1 MVALRVS
8 FLIILGGLCFA
19 SWSCVDVPTS
29 GQLPPDYHALAR
41 FVNLATDAAGGA
53 VTVDGTTAG
62 TLNFGDNTDYIDF
75 LAGGRSM
82 GFAGDQQSVDLRSNS
97 QNTVIVMALAGGNR
111 FLKLDEGYSFAN
123 NFQGA
128 GGTGQV
134 MFVHVGQGSAP
145 TISFRDSAALGPDL
159 KADVPYAKA
168 VGYTDVPAGTHT
180 IYAVSTGGYTANL
193 NGANT
198 VPTPVVTASTGT
210 ATCALSLENGLEYSV
225 EVVSSNAGGVDNA
238 IYLAAHFHVGGPTVN
253 GPVVHPIDI
262 SAQAINFPDAN
273 LTGANWVPTDTATKA
288 GGTASG
294 MVLTS
299 NAARDT
305 FALSFTVAVLAD
317 TNLPGP
323 AGDFL
328 TAGFWDASGQV
339 RSIALGPY
347 RDTTITDVWSTG
359 DAEPLTRALVDSLLK
374 GKISIRFKLTAGGIR
389 ANLAPE
395 AFSTN
400 TYTGQWADISDADK
414 DSVVAGSIY
423 VNFHT
428 TANPAGQIRGQ
439 LMVDSTKGQ
448 YGVAA
453 DSNVTI
459 TAGRTYTM
467 VAYGA
472 GPTLALKMISDRQFG
487 ITKTSVGTKAA
498 AVRQPAAIPSKGR

>member
-8 FLIILGGLCFA
+8 FLIILGGLCLA
-19 SWSCVDVPTS
+19 SWSCVDVPSS

-41 FVNLATDAAGGA
+41 FVNVATDAAGGP
-53 VTVDGTTAG
+53 VTVDATTAT
-62 TLNFGDNTDYIDF
+62 TLNFGDNSDYIDF
-75 LAGGRSM
+75 LAGGRNM
-82 GFAGDQQSVDLRSNS
+82 GFSGDVQSIDLRSNS
-97 QNTVIVMALAGGNR
+97 QNTILVMALTGGNR
-111 FLKLDEGYSFAN
+111 FLKLDEGYSFSN

-128 GGTGQV
+128 TGTGQV

-145 TISFRDSAALGPDL
+145 TIAFRDSAANGPDL
-159 KADVPYAKA
+159 QAAVPYAKA
-168 VGYTDVPAGTHT
+168 VSFTDVPAGVHT
-180 IYAVSTGGYTANL
+180 VYAVSTGGYTASL
-193 NGANT
+193 SGANT
-198 VPTPVVTASTGT
+198 VPTPVNTGSTGT
-210 ATCALSLENGLEYSV
+210 ATCSLGLESLDYSV
-225 EVVSSNAGGVDNA
+225 EVVSANAGGVDSA

-273 LTGANWVPTDTATKA
+273 LKGANWQPTDTSTKA
-288 GGTASG
+288 GGSATS

-305 FALSFTVAVLAD
+305 FALSFIVSVLAD
-317 TNLPGP
+317 TGLPGP
-323 AGDFL
+323 AGDFI
-328 TAGFWDASGQV
+328 TAGFWDATGQV
-339 RSIALGPY
+339 RSIALGPF
-347 RDTTITDVWSTG
+347 RDTSITDVWSTA

-374 GKISIRFKLTAGGIR
+374 GRISIRFKLATGGIR

-395 AFSTN
+395 AYSTN
-400 TYTGQWADISDADK
+400 TYAGSWTNISSALK

-428 TANPAGQIRGQ
+428 AADPAGQIRGQ

-459 TAGRTYTM
+459 TAGRQYTM

-472 GPTLALKMISDRQFG
+472 GPTLAIKVLSDRQFG
-487 ITKTSVGTKAA
+487 VTKTSFGLTRPV
-498 AVRQPAAIPSKGR
+498 PAQSVSPSRGK